1 MREIKLNQS
10 NWFYDE
16 SKPLGKKGGFGQ
28 VFYGE
33 GNDQKEVAVKKLFI
47 STEDAGHRELK
58 LAEELSSN
66 QYEYIIDILDSG
78 IDAETEGYFIVMA
91 KAKHSLQDIIDNST
105 FTEEQS
111 TDVLFQIAKGLY
123 EVKHIVHRDL
133 KPDNILFEENK
144 WQIADFG
151 IAKFVEDSTSINTLK
166 ECLSVHYAAPE
177 QWRYENTSNA
187 TDIYSLGC
195 IAHALIKGE
204 PPFNGSSPSELREKH
219 LNSEPPKLEIQ
230 PQFKQLVSLCLQKSA
245 EARPSI
251 ESVLKQLERIK
262 SKPSKLHSIAKVGS
276 DIAEQIAQEEVEKI
290 RTQTQKEKRK
300 QIAND
305 AFSNLRLVIENLI
318 QQIKSEAQVAKVS
331 DWSAQLGS
339 GVIKYYEPFP
349 IIREESFK
357 NSGLDVICGAVI
369 KVEQGNSDYIGR
381 ASNIW
386 YMKRGDSYR
395 WYEVAY
401 WTLGEHTKLHKPF
414 AIENEQELIDADYA
428 ASSIMHS
435 INQAFNPKIV
445 DGEHSD
451 DFIERWASRL
461 ASAAKRNLQSPSRLP
476 ERE

>member
-1 MREIKLNQS
+1 MKEIKLNKS

-33 GNDQKEVAVKKLFI
+33 DNDHKEVAVKKLFI

-58 LAEELSSN
+58 LADELSSN
-66 QYEYIIDILDSG
+66 QYEHVIDILDSG

-91 KAKHSLQDIIDNST
+91 KAEHSLQDIIDKSV

-111 TDVLFQIAKGLY
+111 IDVLFQIASGLY

-133 KPDNILFEENK
+133 KPDNVLFEENK

-177 QWRYENTSNA
+177 QWRYEKTSNA

-204 PPFNGSSPSELREKH
+204 PPFIGSVPHELRRKH

-230 PQFKQLVSLCLQKSA
+230 PQFKQLVSLCLRKSA

-251 ESVLKQLERIK
+251 ESVIKQLERIK
-262 SKPSKLHSIAKVGS
+262 SKPSKLHSIAIVAS
-276 DIAEQIAQEEVEKI
+276 DIAEKIAQDEVEKI
-290 RTQTQKEKRK
+290 KTQTQLEKRR
-300 QIAND
+300 QIAKD
-305 AFSNLRLVIENLI
+305 AFVNLRMVIEDLI
-318 QQIKSEAQVAKVS
+318 QQITNEAQVAIASK
-331 DWSAQLGS
+331 WSVKLGS
-339 GVIKYYEPFP
+339 GAIKYFEPFSF
-349 IIREESFK
+349 IREESFNK
-357 NSGLDVICGAVI
+357 SGLDVICGAVI
-369 KVEQGNSDYIGR
+369 KVEQDDSDYIGR
-381 ASNIW
+381 ASNLW

-401 WTLGEHTKLHKPF
+401 WSLGENTRLHKPF
-414 AIENEQELIDADYA
+414 AIENGQELIDADFA
-428 ASSIMHS
+428 ASNIMHPT
-435 INQAFNPKIV
+435 NQAFNPKIV
-445 DGEHSD
+445 DGEYSD
-451 DFIERWASRL
+451 AFIERWANRL
-461 ASAAKRNLQSPSRLP
+461 AAAAKRNLQRPSRLP
-476 ERE
+476 EN